1 MALTQAQKALI
12 SRVRAVSGGTLGVE
26 LSDAICSFLTATIIR
41 DLGLLDRFSE
51 LASVSFPEFF
61 SEPDL
66 ERLTLPDIAF
76 IPLFERLVTIVPD
89 ADTYFAC
96 LATLHKS
103 RLKYARIISHQP
115 IPTLDQ
121 VGPRALLQYGQIE
134 PSALAAFLLWRKWL
148 YDIDNR
154 AAQETGYLF
163 EPIIANAIGGVS
175 LSAAKSPI
183 RRHRDPARG
192 RQVDCIRDK
201 LAYEIKMR
209 VTIAASGQGRWQEEL
224 DFPVDCRVSGYTPVL
239 VVFDPTPSSRL
250 EDLANAFRREQGEV
264 YIGEEAWR
272 HLMQVAGDTMSRFI
286 EKYVRLPIQQVLN
299 DASIQLPKITFA
311 MTEEYFLV
319 VIDDKQFQFKRRNIN
334 LDLEAI

>member
-12 SRVRAVSGGTLGVE
+12 SRVRAISGGTLGVE

-76 IPLFERLVTIVPD
+76 IPLFERLVAIVPD

-103 RLKYARIISHQP
+103 RLKYVRIISHQP
-115 IPTLDQ
+115 
-121 VGPRALLQYGQIE
+121 
-134 PSALAAFLLWRKWL
+134 
-148 YDIDNR
+148 
-154 AAQETGYLF
+154 QETGYLF